1 MFLNKKFR
9 KVEKELNQDKT
20 YVVGSDGDA
29 IINVKADEKEQVFSS
44 YNFESNEKLNDELSD
59 FIYDKAKDVPVNK
72 DIKIKIFTDFKAD
85 EKEVQDAIKNNYK
98 KEYIN
103 LKSEMK
109 RNYIFSAV
117 MFVLGIVTL
126 TLLLLMHSWF
136 YNVYLEI
143 ILEIATW
150 VFIWEAVDSFFLQRA
165 QLKRK
170 CLTMLKL
177 YSAEIN
183 IVNLKTFSK

>member
-9 KVEKELNQDKT
+9 KVEKELNQDKI

-59 FIYDKAKDVPVNK
+59 FIYDKAKDVPANK

-150 VFIWEAVDSFFLQRA
+150 VFIWEAVDKFFFERTEIRE
-165 QLKRK
+165 KRHQFAR
-170 CLTMLKL
+170 L
-177 YSAEIN
+177 YYSQVEVVPLEFKN
-183 IVNLKTFSK
+183 

>member
-9 KVEKELNQDKT
+9 KVEKELNQDKI

>member
-9 KVEKELNQDKT
+9 KVEKELNQDKI

-29 IINVKADEKEQVFSS
+29 IINVKADEKGQVFSS

-59 FIYDKAKDVPVNK
+59 FIYDKAKDVPANK